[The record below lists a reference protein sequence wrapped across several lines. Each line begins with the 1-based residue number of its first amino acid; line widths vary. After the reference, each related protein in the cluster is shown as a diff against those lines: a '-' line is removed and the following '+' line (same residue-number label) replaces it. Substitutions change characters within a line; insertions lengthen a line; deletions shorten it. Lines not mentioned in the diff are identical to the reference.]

1 MYIALAVIGSIWV
14 VLWLVLYFAN
24 LKKYEAQIAQVDG
37 SEYFMKDLFMIG
49 YALKDF
55 LQIDTGSMSVL
66 KKERKI
72 SELYGSRMARQ
83 LVLTDIVAQLTYI
96 AAFTPIGIL
105 LTVITQD
112 LMWIMVV
119 ILFTGFLVVYVEYD
133 KNSKVQKRRE
143 KINQEFPHIIS
154 QLALLINAGMPL
166 REALS
171 VSAKKEDSILCQEIR
186 VLVNDM
192 ANGIPDY
199 QALGSFADRCGTDS
213 IRKFASLVTQNVKK
227 GSAELA
233 SSLME
238 LSGEVWRG
246 RVSLVKEAGEKASA
260 KLMVP
265 IIIIFGGILL
275 MVVAPMFRNM
285 SF

>member
-14 VLWLVLYFAN
+14 VLWLVLYFVN
-24 LKKYEAQIAQVDG
+24 LKKYEAQVAQVDG

-55 LQIDTGSMSVL
+55 LQIDTGSLSVL

-96 AAFTPIGIL
+96 AAFIPIGIL

-112 LMWIMVV
+112 FIWIMVV

-166 REALS
+166 REAFS
-171 VSAKKEDSILCQEIR
+171 VSAKKEGSVLCQEIR

-199 QALGSFADRCGTDS
+199 QALSSFADRCGTDS

-238 LSGEVWRG
+238 LSGEVWRN

-275 MVVAPMFRNM
+275 MVVAPMFRNI
-285 SF
+285 SL